1 MDPRG
6 SAILI
11 VEDDTALRELLQELL
26 RQEGYTVEGAPD
38 SAGGLARIEAGGVDL
53 VLLDLLLPD
62 GNGLALCRQVRARA
76 TEPYLPIIIL
86 SVPMPDYTPQDCL
99 AAGADDF
106 IDKPFQLTDL
116 LDRIRAQLERFPAQG
131 P

>member
-1 MDPRG
+1 MELRG

-11 VEDDTALRELLQELL
+11 VEDDTALRDLLQQLL
-26 RQEGYTVEGAPD
+26 QQEGYTVEGAPD
-38 SAGGLARIEAGGVDL
+38 CARGLARIEAGGVDL

-62 GNGLALCRQVRARA
+62 GNGLDLCRHVRARPA
-76 TEPYLPIIIL
+76 ERHLPIIIL
-86 SVPMPDYTPQDCL
+86 SVPMPGYTPQDCL

-116 LDRIRAQLERFPAQG
+116 LDRIRAQLERFPQ
-131 P
+131 